1 MAHRNIQHFFGQ
13 IIYVSLDFGDF
24 FNLLTFIQTSK
35 RWDEQE
41 KERERE
47 KFVKADL
54 TKFSSGC

>member
-13 IIYVSLDFGDF
+13 IIYVLLDFGNF